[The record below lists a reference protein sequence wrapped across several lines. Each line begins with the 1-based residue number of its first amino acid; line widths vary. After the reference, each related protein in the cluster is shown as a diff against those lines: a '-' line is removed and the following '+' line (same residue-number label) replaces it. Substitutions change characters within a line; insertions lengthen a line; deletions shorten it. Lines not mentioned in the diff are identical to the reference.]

1 MELSDLGLQHRQ
13 PSVIL
18 YLVGVDRWLP
28 SSVWNTSKMKQ
39 FNDWAARTMASVCL
53 NKYSSTLFCLLWKKI
68 AVMLWFYQE
77 THKAKD

>member
-1 MELSDLGLQHRQ
+1 MELSDLGLQYLQ
-13 PSVIL
+13 PSAISCS
-18 YLVGVDRWLP
+18 VGVDRWLP

-39 FNDWAARTMASVCL
+39 FNDWAVRTVASVCL
-53 NKYSSTLFCLLWKKI
+53 NILPLFLAYFEKKI